1 MALGRRGGADRAMY
15 TTQLLDVITT
25 AGVLYIVAVGLLLVY
40 GVLRIINL
48 AHGAFLALGAYAA
61 VVTTWWGWTPWAA
74 PPLAFAVGAGLAAL
88 VEWRVLRALYSR
100 PLDTILATWGLN
112 IIVVQG
118 ITVYFG
124 REIQFATSP
133 IERAVHVGGA
143 TYSEYRLVLL
153 LLAALLSVLVWLVV
167 QRTSIGVVARAVIMN
182 EELAQALGINTRLV
196 RFFTFCF
203 GAGLAAL
210 AGALLT
216 PLVSVHPNLGV
227 PWLINAFMLV
237 LVAGVSFGGL
247 ALVSVI
253 LGGAQVL
260 VSSYG
265 NPVLGSLTIVILA
278 VIILRFRTITI

>member
-1 MALGRRGGADRAMY
+1 VY
-15 TTQLLDVITT
+15 TTQILDVVTT
-25 AGVLYIVAVGLLLVY
+25 AGVLYIVAAGLLVVY
-40 GVLRIINL
+40 GVLKIINL
-48 AHGAFLALGAYAA
+48 AHGAFLATGAYAA
-61 VVTTWWGWTPWAA
+61 VIVTRLGYNPWSSLL
-74 PPLAFAVGAGLAAL
+74 LAFVIGVAIAAL
-88 VEWRVLRALYSR
+88 IEWRVLRALYAR

-112 IIVVQG
+112 IIVVQL
-118 ITVYFG
+118 ITLYFG
-124 REIQFATSP
+124 REIHFAESP
-133 IERAVHVGGA
+133 IARAVTVGGA

-153 LLAALLSVLVWLVV
+153 LLAVALGIAVWLVM
-167 QRTSIGVVARAVIMN
+167 QRTQIGTVARAVIMN

-196 RFFTFCF
+196 RFVTFCL
-203 GAGLAAL
+203 GAGLASL

-216 PLVSVHPNLGV
+216 PLISVHPNLGV

-237 LVAGVSFGGL
+237 LVAGVSLGNL
-247 ALVSVI
+247 ALAALI

>member
-1 MALGRRGGADRAMY
+1 MY
-15 TTQLLDVITT
+15 TTQLLDVVTT
-25 AGVLYIVAVGLLLVY
+25 AGVLYIVAVGLLVVY
-40 GVLRIINL
+40 GVLKIINL
-48 AHGAFLALGAYAA
+48 AHGGFLAMGAYAG
-61 VVTTWWGWTPWAA
+61 VLTTWAGWNPWTALLLAA
-74 PPLAFAVGAGLAAL
+74 VMGVVVAAL
-88 VEWRVLRALYSR
+88 VEWRVLRALYAR

-112 IIVVQG
+112 IIVVQ
-118 ITVYFG
+118 ILTLYFG
-124 REIQFATSP
+124 REIHFVESAIAQP
-133 IERAVHVGGA
+133 IGVGGV

-153 LLAALLSVLVWLVV
+153 LIAVALGVLVWLVM
-167 QRTSIGVVARAVIMN
+167 QRTQIGVVAQAVIMN

-196 RFFTFCF
+196 RFVTFCL
-203 GAGLAAL
+203 GAGLASL

-237 LVAGVSFGGL
+237 LVAGVSLGNL
-247 ALVSVI
+247 ALAALV

>member
-1 MALGRRGGADRAMY
+1 MY
-15 TTQLLDVITT
+15 TTQLLDVVTT

-40 GVLRIINL
+40 GVLKIINL
-48 AHGAFLALGAYAA
+48 AHGAFLAMGAYAG
-61 VVTTWWGWTPWAA
+61 VLTTWAGWNPWTALLLAA
-74 PPLAFAVGAGLAAL
+74 VMGVAVAAL
-88 VEWRVLRALYSR
+88 VEWRVLRALYAR

-112 IIVVQG
+112 IIVVQ
-118 ITVYFG
+118 ILTLYFG
-124 REIQFATSP
+124 REIHFVESAIAQP
-133 IERAVHVGGA
+133 IGVGGV

-153 LLAALLSVLVWLVV
+153 LIAVALGVLVWVV
-167 QRTSIGVVARAVIMN
+167 MQRTQIGVVAQAVIMN

-196 RFFTFCF
+196 RFVTFCL
-203 GAGLAAL
+203 GAGLASL

-237 LVAGVSFGGL
+237 LVAGVSLGNL
-247 ALVSVI
+247 ALAALV